1 MEHEVAAD
9 IPVGKR
15 RGVKTNFEY
24 TLAMEKPDKLT
35 SEAAFHT
42 ESCPDGCCE
51 VRIVARYLL
60 KSA

>member
-1 MEHEVAAD
+1 MEHEVAED

-15 RGVKTNFEY
+15 RGVKKSFEY
-24 TLAMEKPDKLT
+24 DLATEGPEELT
-35 SEAAFHT
+35 NEEALHT
-42 ESCPDGCCE
+42 ESCPEGCCE